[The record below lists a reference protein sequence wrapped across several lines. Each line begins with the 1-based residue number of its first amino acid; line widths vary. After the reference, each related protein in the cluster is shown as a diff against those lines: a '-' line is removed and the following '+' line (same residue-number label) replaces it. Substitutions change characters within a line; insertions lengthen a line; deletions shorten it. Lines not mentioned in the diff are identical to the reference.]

1 MLFLFG
7 FSPNDVTRF
16 QTAVAASNDV
26 TQILVVPV
34 ETDLH
39 FSSQNLAP
47 FLVAWLIEHVF
58 AALRCFCT
66 HAHTSTFIFHT
77 NTHRLIVETRSVC
90 GSVGSFELQTTC
102 NSGI

>member
-1 MLFLFG
+1 MSRILIVSIYIEIFFALGVELELFYNSYLD
-7 FSPNDVTRF
+7 FSPGDVTRF

-47 FLVAWLIEHVF
+47 FLVAWLLEHVF
-58 AALRCFCT
+58 AALRCICT
-66 HAHTSTFIFHT
+66 HAHTSTLIFSH
-77 NTHRLIVETRSVC
+77 
-90 GSVGSFELQTTC
+90 
-102 NSGI
+102 

>member
-1 MLFLFG
+1 MTLH
-7 FSPNDVTRF
+7 P

-39 FSSQNLAP
+39 FSSQHLAR
-47 FLVAWLIEHVF
+47 FLLLGCLNMSLLHLDAF
-58 AALRCFCT
+58 AHMLTR
-66 HAHTSTFIFHT
+66 AHSYFHT